1 MLDTGFDSTSGF
13 TAYFRGSALL
23 PGCRIRSS
31 RSKFLFSTDLS
42 LEASMLDS
50 ASAIGMNQDVSLRLV
65 R

>member
-42 LEASMLDS
+42 LEVSMLDS
-50 ASAIGMNQDVSLRLV
+50 VAATGTNQNVSMLSR
-65 R
+65 

>member
-13 TAYFRGSALL
+13 TAYFRSSALL
-23 PGCRIRSS
+23 PECRIRSS

-50 ASAIGMNQDVSLRLV
+50 ASATGTNQDLSMLV